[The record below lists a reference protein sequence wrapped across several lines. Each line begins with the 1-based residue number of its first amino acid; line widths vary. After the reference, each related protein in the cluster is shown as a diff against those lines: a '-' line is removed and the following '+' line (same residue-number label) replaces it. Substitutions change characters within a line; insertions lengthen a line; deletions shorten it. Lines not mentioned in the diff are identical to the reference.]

1 MANLLFR
8 RARQY
13 PLQRAKMLVG
23 QIQNM
28 KWKIFGKKLSLGNSR
43 RENLEEYEKDYIS
56 RIKEDINSEFL

>member
-1 MANLLFR
+1 
-8 RARQY
+8 
-13 PLQRAKMLVG
+13 
-23 QIQNM
+23 M